1 MRYKFKCDVNAMDC
15 WKLSMYR
22 IYHSMVGVCSLIF
35 AVSVIAMTVRF
46 WDESGLLLRILMMTA
61 CLLVP
66 VVQPLGA
73 YIRSVKQTSQLPKN
87 MELWFSDKGIYVQAD
102 GQTANIGWNKINRV
116 IKQPNMVMILVRDGR
131 GYMLT
136 DRVLGKDKD
145 EFYEY
150 LGSRIS

>member
-1 MRYKFKCDVNAMDC
+1 MRYKFKCDVKAADC

-22 IYHSMVGVCSLIF
+22 ICHSMVGVCSLVF
-35 AVSVIAMTVRF
+35 AVSVIAMTAHF
-46 WDESGLLLRILMMTA
+46 WNDSSVLLRILMTAA

-73 YIRSVKQTSQLPKN
+73 YIRSLKQISQLPKD
-87 MELWFSDKGIYVQAD
+87 MELWFSDKGIYIQAD
-102 GQTANIGWNKINRV
+102 GKTGNIGWNKIARV
-116 IKQPNMVMILVRDGR
+116 IKQPNMVIIMVKDGR

-145 EFYEY
+145 AFYEY